1 MKSRTDGFTLI
12 ELLIVVTII
21 GILAAI
27 AVPKFSGVRERAYYA
42 AMRSDLKNLSSQQEI
57 YLDSFFGYASQLADI
72 GFVQSGGVTV
82 TINSASGTGW
92 AAISEHAAIP
102 GQQCGVYY
110 GTAAAAGG
118 SPATRSSMVTCTD
131 GN

>member
-1 MKSRTDGFTLI
+1 MKSRTNGFTLI

-27 AVPKFSGVRERAYYA
+27 AVPKFSSTRERAYYA

-57 YLDSFFGYASQLADI
+57 YLDEAYSYATSLTDI

-110 GTAAAAGG
+110 GSAAASGG
-118 SPATRSSMVTCTD
+118 SPATRPSTVTCT
-131 GN
+131 GG

>member
-27 AVPKFSGVRERAYYA
+27 AVPRYSGVRERAYYA
-42 AMRSDLKNLSSQQEI
+42 AMRSDLKNLSNQQEI
-57 YLDSFFGYASQLADI
+57 YLDDAFAYSTSLTDI

-110 GTAAAAGG
+110 GSAAAAGG
-118 SPATRSSMVTCTD
+118 SPATQPNTVTCT
-131 GN
+131 GG